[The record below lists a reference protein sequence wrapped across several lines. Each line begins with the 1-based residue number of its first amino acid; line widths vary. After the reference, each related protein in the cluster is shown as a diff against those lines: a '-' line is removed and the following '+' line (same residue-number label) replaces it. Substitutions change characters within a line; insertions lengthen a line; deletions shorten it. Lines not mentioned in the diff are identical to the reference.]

1 MSRDDV
7 VASQRARMLLALAD
21 AMSDKGYAAT
31 TVADVL
37 KGAGVS
43 RETFYQQFRSKEACF
58 LAAFD
63 AATDLVWDGVLRAAA
78 AEGTPLERFD
88 RALAA
93 YLDALASHP
102 GPARLFLVETW
113 AAGPEALRRRIAAQ
127 GRIVESVA
135 DLFGATSA
143 ADRFA
148 CEVLVAGTATLI
160 AGPLLDGDTDALRAL
175 HDPILELVRRAL
187 APG

>member
-1 MSRDDV
+1 M
-7 VASQRARMLLALAD
+7 ASQRARMLLAMAD
-21 AMSDKGYAAT
+21 AMTRKGYAAA

-58 LAAFD
+58 LATFD
-63 AATDLVWDGVLRAAA
+63 AAADLVWDRVLGAAEP
-78 AEGTPLERFD
+78 EGTPLERFD

-93 YLDALASHP
+93 YLEVLASHP
-102 GPARLFLVETW
+102 AEARLFLVETW
-113 AAGPEALRRRIAAQ
+113 AAGPEAIRRRIAVQ
-127 GRIVESVA
+127 RRIVDAVA
-135 DLFGATSA
+135 DLLGATEE

-160 AGPLLDGDTDALRAL
+160 AGPLLDGDADALRAL
-175 HDPILELVRRAL
+175 HDPILDLVRRAI
-187 APG
+187 AAF